1 MKTLS
6 LLFFLVACLV
16 IAGCKN
22 EKVTPQQLQGTYKG
36 SFASVNT
43 ASASDRSGLL
53 GGSAQV
59 VISGNNYQGG
69 STAVQQSRGSYV
81 IKDNAITFTD
91 SLVHTA
97 NFNWSL
103 LLSGT
108 FKQSTKGDSVVWTK
122 TLGTF
127 NFIFTLKKQ

>member
-1 MKTLS
+1 MKAFS
-6 LLFFLVACLV
+6 LIVFLAVCLM
-16 IAGCKN
+16 IADCKDG
-22 EKVTPQQLQGTYKG
+22 KVTPQQLQGTYKG
-36 SFASVNT
+36 SFESLNI

-53 GGSAQV
+53 GGSAEV
-59 VISGNNYQGG
+59 VIRGNNYQGG
-69 STAVQQSRGSYV
+69 STVVQQSRGSYV
-81 IKDNAITFTD
+81 IKDNEITFTD

-108 FKQSTKGDSVVWTK
+108 FKQSTKGDSLVWTK
-122 TLGTF
+122 TLGNF